1 MTRTAQTS
9 LLAMALLA
17 IMAATRSHHFTSL
30 LGPGDATLAVF
41 FLGGLFLRRAGW
53 LGLFLATAGV
63 IDFLAVQ
70 GGTSAWCITPG
81 YALLAPAYGALW
93 LAGRLSTGA
102 LDSAA
107 GLLRGAG
114 LLASAVLVFLW
125 SRMSAFMRFRTPSR
139 AWAQSTSP
147 CAWRRTCPV
156 TWRRPSFTAAPDWL
170 LHTCSA
176 GLAAPGWPPERTW

>member
-114 LLASAVLVFLW
+114 LLASAVLVFFVV
-125 SRMSAFMRFRTPSR
+125 SNVGFYAFSDAVASLGAIDFALRVATYLPGYL
-139 AWAQSTSP
+139 AQAFLYSG
-147 CAWRRTCPV
+147 
-156 TWRRPSFTAAPDWL
+156 
-170 LHTCSA
+170 A
-176 GLAAPGWPPERTW
+176 GLAAAHVLGRAGRTRLAA